1 MILYLICGFGM
12 VTCTVSPLSRL
23 TAHLLPVYRANI
35 TTKYTAV
42 QNMDET
48 IADVGFSIIENI
60 HICITTNDH
69 KIMFPRNILTILKVS
84 KSDSF
89 VGR

>member
-1 MILYLICGFGM
+1 MSDSPNMFDYVIFPQTRLIWLQGK
-12 VTCTVSPLSRL
+12 
-23 TAHLLPVYRANI
+23 LPPHGRHNI

-48 IADVGFSIIENI
+48 IPDVGFSIIGNI

-69 KIMFPRNILTILKVS
+69 KLRALRQNLK
-84 KSDSF
+84 
-89 VGR
+89 GRQVC